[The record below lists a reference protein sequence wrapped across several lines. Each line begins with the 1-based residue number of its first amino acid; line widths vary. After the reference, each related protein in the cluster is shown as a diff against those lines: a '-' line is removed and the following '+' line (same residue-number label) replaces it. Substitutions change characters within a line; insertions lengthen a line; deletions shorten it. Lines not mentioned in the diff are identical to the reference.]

1 MADPALIPA
10 APETGSRQRWIGASL
25 CALSAAGFST
35 LAILVKFA
43 FREGLSLPGILCLRF
58 GGAAVLLVTYLLARR
73 IRFLFSFRRSLP
85 LFLLGAVGYAIQ
97 ASLFVG
103 ALQRIPASVA
113 ALLLYSY
120 PVFVA
125 FLAWVIGRRRP
136 TGPEWGAMA
145 LALVGVA
152 LTVSPS
158 EAIGRADPLGLAM
171 VMTSA
176 VWYAGYITISDRIIA
191 RAGSLVSTTW
201 ITLGAFVS
209 FALVGWGTGSLPGNL
224 SLNLA
229 WIMLAMVVFSTILPI
244 GTFLAG
250 MGRVG
255 PTAASLLSTLEPV
268 FTTLLAAA
276 ILGETLGQR
285 QMVGGAF
292 VLVAVVVLNLP
303 MRPRSR

>member
-1 MADPALIPA
+1 MTDPALTPA
-10 APETGSRQRWIGASL
+10 ATAPGSRQRWIGAAL

-43 FREGLSLPGILCLRF
+43 YREGLSLPGILCLRF
-58 GGAAVLLVTYLLARR
+58 GGAAALLVAYLLARR

-85 LFLLGAVGYAIQ
+85 LFLLGAIGYAIQ

-136 TGPEWGAMA
+136 TRPEWGAMA

-158 EAIGRADPLGLAM
+158 EAIGQADPLGLAM

-191 RAGSLVSTTW
+191 RAGSLVSTAW

-224 SLNLA
+224 SPNLA
-229 WIMLAMVVFSTILPI
+229 WIMLAMVIFSTILPI

-276 ILGETLGQR
+276 ILGETLGQH
-285 QMVGGAF
+285 QIMGGAL
-292 VLVAVVVLNLP
+292 VLVAVVVLNIP
-303 MRPRSR
+303 TRAPSR